1 MKAVKLR
8 QRNWQKIRE
17 QLLQEYPKS
26 AIIIRWKMKEVL
38 GFTVRDDNSYNY
50 GETFV
55 YLDFFDEKKYTF
67 FCLKFSEYINGN
79 N

>member
-1 MKAVKLR
+1 MKPIKLTEK
-8 QRNWQKIRE
+8 NWQKIRE
-17 QLLQEYPKS
+17 LLLQEHPKS

-38 GFTVRDDNSYNY
+38 GFTVRDD
-50 GETFV
+50 GRFV
-55 YLDFFDEKKYTF
+55 HLDFFDEKKYTF